1 MRPTTRLA
9 LIFAIASPVC
19 VVAGGLAPT
28 FWAWPLVGIGGLLA
42 AFLLDAALTF
52 PQSRVRADITVPQRV
67 FIGGAAPA
75 TLELS
80 LAVNPAGAVNLD
92 ILLQAHGALVPVA
105 AQRCRLSPGGSAILV
120 IALMPLR
127 RGRITI
133 SAVKLRWQGPLGLNQ
148 ILHDIAVDATIDV
161 APDIRGVQAAAL
173 AFQDRHAPAGL
184 KLQRDRGAGTEFDAL
199 REFMPGMDIASV
211 DWKHSARHGR
221 LVAREMRTERNHAI
235 ILAFDT
241 GLLMRAPIDGVP
253 RLDHAIGAGLMLGWT
268 ALRMGDSVG
277 VYGFDAQ
284 VRHWGPPLRGTGA
297 FARLQHQAASLAY
310 HQEETNFTLGIAE
323 LSVRLRRRALVVL
336 FTDFV
341 DTVTAELMAE
351 SLQRLGSRHVVVF
364 VSLRDPLL
372 QALMDAPPDHAG
384 ALGQAVVASDVLRE
398 RRIVF
403 ARLARFGVH
412 CLDVDRG
419 AVSAGVINRYVA
431 VKQRGL
437 L

>member
-1 MRPTTRLA
+1 ML
-9 LIFAIASPVC
+9 
-19 VVAGGLAPT
+19 
-28 FWAWPLVGIGGLLA
+28 
-42 AFLLDAALTF
+42 
-52 PQSRVRADITVPQRV
+52 
-67 FIGGAAPA
+67 
-75 TLELS
+75 
-80 LAVNPAGAVNLD
+80 
-92 ILLQAHGALVPVA
+92 
-105 AQRCRLSPGGSAILV
+105 
-120 IALMPLR
+120 
-127 RGRITI
+127 
-133 SAVKLRWQGPLGLNQ
+133 LRWRGPLGLNQ
-148 ILHDIAVDATIDV
+148 RLHVVPVGTGVDV
-161 APDIRGVQAAAL
+161 VPDIRAVQTAAL
-173 AFQDRHAPAGL
+173 QFQDRDSPAGL

-199 REFMPGMDIASV
+199 REFMPGMDIANV

-253 RLDHAIGAGLMLGWT
+253 RLDHAIGAGLLLGWT

-277 VYGFDAQ
+277 IYGFDGR
-284 VRHWGPPLRGTGA
+284 VRHWGAPVRGTTA
-297 FARLQHQAASLAY
+297 FARLQHQAASLSY
-310 HQEETNFTLGIAE
+310 HPEETNFTLGIAE
-323 LSVRLRRRALVVL
+323 LSARLKRRALVVL

-341 DTVTAELMAE
+341 DTITAELMAE

-372 QALMDAPPDHAG
+372 QSLLDAPPTQAA

-403 ARLARFGVH
+403 ARLARLGVH

-419 AVSAGVINRYVA
+419 AVSAGLVNRYVA

>member
-1 MRPTTRLA
+1 MRPTPRLA
-9 LIFAIASPVC
+9 LLFAIATPLSVL
-19 VVAGGLAPT
+19 AGGLVPALWT
-28 FWAWPLVGIGGLLA
+28 FPLAAIAALLLA
-42 AFLLDAALTF
+42 FALDAALTL
-52 PQSRVRADITVPQRV
+52 PPSRLRATVTAPARV
-67 FIGGAAPA
+67 FIGGTAQITVELTLAAGGA
-75 TLELS
+75 N
-80 LAVNPAGAVNLD
+80 AVD
-92 ILLQAHGALVPVA
+92 FEILLEPKGDFAPIAM
-105 AQRCRLSPGGSAILV
+105 QRCRAAPGAAAIVL
-120 IALMPLR
+120 IPLTPSR
-127 RGRITI
+127 RGHIEL
-133 SAVKLRWQGPLGLNQ
+133 AALLLRWRGPLGLNQ
-148 ILHDIAVDATIDV
+148 RLHAIPIGTRLDV
-161 APDIRGVQAAAL
+161 MPDIRAVQNAAL
-173 AFQDRHAPAGL
+173 HFQDRHAPAGL

-253 RLDHAIGAGLMLGWT
+253 RLDHAIGAGLLLGWT

-277 VYGFDAQ
+277 IYGFDSR
-284 VRHWGPPLRGTGA
+284 VRHWGAPVRGTTA
-297 FARLQHQAASLAY
+297 FARLQHQAAGLAY
-310 HQEETNFTLGIAE
+310 HPEETNFTLGLAE
-323 LSVRLRRRALVVL
+323 LSARLKRRALVVL

-372 QALMDAPPDHAG
+372 ASLLDAPPTHAA

-403 ARLARFGVH
+403 ARLARLGVH